1 MRKFY
6 LVVLILLSITCYA
19 NSSNTVNNSNR
30 EKLTTTNVENYNMEK
45 LIKAIIH
52 VESNGNIAEVSSDG
66 ECVGILQIKKIVV
79 DDCNEYL
86 KMKGKN
92 KRFTYN
98 DRLNK
103 EKSIEMFYL
112 IQERYKNFKMEYI
125 EKGLMAF
132 QRKYADYNITSIAFP
147 KLGCG
152 NGELDW
158 EQVKPLM
165 EKYLKELPIDIYIY
179 LSPGTDPVP
188 EHKVPEAMDAWLKEH
203 AKDMSFTGVKDEL
216 VINSSIVPIHFLY
229 KDIPWDAC
237 WDNKSDS
244 LIFNN
249 PFGKEIIVEEKT
261 LQLLWDNIQ
270 SAEIFKVADDEAAN
284 LVYFLLA
291 SMGYL
296 TSVEIQDEETNK
308 FCDGYQLDAGSG
320 RYFSIKG

>member
-1 MRKFY
+1 MLKYVRGDIFNSPAQV
-6 LVVLILLSITCYA
+6 LV
-19 NSSNTVNNSNR
+19 NTVNTVGVIG
-30 EKLTTTNVENYNMEK
+30 K
-45 LIKAIIH
+45 
-52 VESNGNIAEVSSDG
+52 GIALSF
-66 ECVGILQIKKIVV
+66 KKK
-79 DDCNEYL
+79 YP
-86 KMKGKN
+86 
-92 KRFTYN
+92 
-98 DRLNK
+98 
-103 EKSIEMFYL
+103 EMFTIYRKACDKHQL
-112 IQERYKNFKMEYI
+112 VIGKLMLWYGPDHWILNFPTKEHWRNPSKMEYI

>member
-1 MRKFY
+1 MLKYVRGDIFNSPAQV
-6 LVVLILLSITCYA
+6 LV
-19 NSSNTVNNSNR
+19 NTVNTVGVMG
-30 EKLTTTNVENYNMEK
+30 K
-45 LIKAIIH
+45 
-52 VESNGNIAEVSSDG
+52 GIALSF
-66 ECVGILQIKKIVV
+66 KKK
-79 DDCNEYL
+79 Y
-86 KMKGKN
+86 
-92 KRFTYN
+92 T
-98 DRLNK
+98 
-103 EKSIEMFYL
+103 EMFTIY
-112 IQERYKNFKMEYI
+112 RKAYHKNQLVIGKLMLWYGPDHWILNFPTKEHWRNPSKMEYI

>member
-1 MRKFY
+1 MLKYVRGDIFNSPAQV
-6 LVVLILLSITCYA
+6 LV
-19 NSSNTVNNSNR
+19 NTVNTVGVMG
-30 EKLTTTNVENYNMEK
+30 K
-45 LIKAIIH
+45 
-52 VESNGNIAEVSSDG
+52 GIALSF
-66 ECVGILQIKKIVV
+66 KKK
-79 DDCNEYL
+79 YP
-86 KMKGKN
+86 
-92 KRFTYN
+92 
-98 DRLNK
+98 
-103 EKSIEMFYL
+103 EMFTIYRKACDKHQL
-112 IQERYKNFKMEYI
+112 VIGKLMLWYGPDHWILNFPTKEHWRNPSKMEYI

-244 LIFNN
+244 LIFNS
-249 PFGKEIIVEEKT
+249 PSGKEIIVEEKT

>member
-1 MRKFY
+1 MLKYVRGDIFNSPAQV
-6 LVVLILLSITCYA
+6 LV
-19 NSSNTVNNSNR
+19 NTVNTVGVMG
-30 EKLTTTNVENYNMEK
+30 K
-45 LIKAIIH
+45 
-52 VESNGNIAEVSSDG
+52 GIALSF
-66 ECVGILQIKKIVV
+66 KKK
-79 DDCNEYL
+79 YP
-86 KMKGKN
+86 
-92 KRFTYN
+92 
-98 DRLNK
+98 
-103 EKSIEMFYL
+103 EMFTIYRKACDKHQL
-112 IQERYKNFKMEYI
+112 VIGKLMLWYGPDHWILNFPTKEHWRNPSKMEYI

-165 EKYLKELPIDIYIY
+165 EKYLKELPTDIYIY

>member
-1 MRKFY
+1 MIKY
-6 LVVLILLSITCYA
+6 IKGNLLSAHTEA
-19 NSSNTVNNSNR
+19 LVNTVNTVGVMG
-30 EKLTTTNVENYNMEK
+30 K
-45 LIKAIIH
+45 
-52 VESNGNIAEVSSDG
+52 GIALSF
-66 ECVGILQIKKIVV
+66 KKK
-79 DDCNEYL
+79 YP
-86 KMKGKN
+86 
-92 KRFTYN
+92 
-98 DRLNK
+98 
-103 EKSIEMFYL
+103 EMFTIYRKACDKHQL
-112 IQERYKNFKMEYI
+112 VIGKLMLWYGPDHWILNFPTKEHWRNPSKMEYI

>member
-1 MRKFY
+1 MLKYVRGDIFNSPAQV
-6 LVVLILLSITCYA
+6 LV
-19 NSSNTVNNSNR
+19 NTVNTVGVMG
-30 EKLTTTNVENYNMEK
+30 K
-45 LIKAIIH
+45 
-52 VESNGNIAEVSSDG
+52 GIALSF
-66 ECVGILQIKKIVV
+66 KKK
-79 DDCNEYL
+79 YP
-86 KMKGKN
+86 
-92 KRFTYN
+92 
-98 DRLNK
+98 
-103 EKSIEMFYL
+103 EMFTIYRKACDKHQL
-112 IQERYKNFKMEYI
+112 VIGKLMLWYGPDHWILNFPTKEHWRNPSKMEYI

-179 LSPGTDPVP
+179 LSPGTVPVP

>member
-1 MRKFY
+1 MLKYVRGDIFNSPAQV
-6 LVVLILLSITCYA
+6 LV
-19 NSSNTVNNSNR
+19 NTVNTVGVMG
-30 EKLTTTNVENYNMEK
+30 K
-45 LIKAIIH
+45 
-52 VESNGNIAEVSSDG
+52 GIALSF
-66 ECVGILQIKKIVV
+66 KKK
-79 DDCNEYL
+79 YP
-86 KMKGKN
+86 
-92 KRFTYN
+92 
-98 DRLNK
+98 
-103 EKSIEMFYL
+103 EMFTIYRKACDKHQL
-112 IQERYKNFKMEYI
+112 VIGKLMLWYGPDHWILNFPTKEHWRNPSKMEYI

-237 WDNKSDS
+237 WDHKSDS

-249 PFGKEIIVEEKT
+249 PSGKEIIVEEKT

>member
-1 MRKFY
+1 MLKYVRGDIFNSPAQV
-6 LVVLILLSITCYA
+6 LV
-19 NSSNTVNNSNR
+19 NTVNTVGVMG
-30 EKLTTTNVENYNMEK
+30 K
-45 LIKAIIH
+45 
-52 VESNGNIAEVSSDG
+52 GIALSF
-66 ECVGILQIKKIVV
+66 KKK
-79 DDCNEYL
+79 YP
-86 KMKGKN
+86 
-92 KRFTYN
+92 
-98 DRLNK
+98 
-103 EKSIEMFYL
+103 EMFTIYRKACDKHQL
-112 IQERYKNFKMEYI
+112 VIGKLMLWYGPDHWILNFPTKEHWRNPSKMEYI

-132 QRKYADYNITSIAFP
+132 QRRYADYNITSIAFP

>member
-1 MRKFY
+1 MLKYVRGDIFNSPAQV
-6 LVVLILLSITCYA
+6 LV
-19 NSSNTVNNSNR
+19 NTVQTVGVMG
-30 EKLTTTNVENYNMEK
+30 K
-45 LIKAIIH
+45 
-52 VESNGNIAEVSSDG
+52 GIALSF
-66 ECVGILQIKKIVV
+66 KKK
-79 DDCNEYL
+79 YP
-86 KMKGKN
+86 
-92 KRFTYN
+92 
-98 DRLNK
+98 
-103 EKSIEMFYL
+103 EMFTIYRKACDKHQL
-112 IQERYKNFKMEYI
+112 VIGKLMLWYGPDHWILNFPTKEHWRNPSKMEYI